1 VGYRVNHGKSS
12 LAYLPDHEPALGRS
26 GLMPDLRWLSGSDL
40 ALNADLLL
48 HDAQYTAEEYAD
60 RIGWGHTSLPDAM
73 RFAHL
78 TRVKHLLLTHHDPTR
93 TDAAIDLMLA
103 KLQEA
108 ESSYAFTYEM
118 AWEGLKVQL

>member
-1 VGYRVNHGKSS
+1 
-12 LAYLPDHEPALGRS
+12 
-26 GLMPDLRWLSGSDL
+26 
-40 ALNADLLL
+40 
-48 HDAQYTAEEYAD
+48 
-60 RIGWGHTSLPDAM
+60 M